1 MQSVKEPL
9 LLTKTDYETIMAHL
23 KNGMT
28 VATFNRQ
35 DAEELELELK
45 KAKVVSKEELPPDVV
60 QLNSVVTIRDEKT
73 TRVMIVKLVT
83 PDKADIRERK
93 ISVLSPVGTALIGY
107 RNGAKVSWQVP
118 AGTKT
123 FTILEVSNAVP

>member
-1 MQSVKEPL
+1 MQSVKEQL
-9 LLTKTDYETIMAHL
+9 LLTKADYDTIMAYL

-28 VATFNRQ
+28 VATFNRH
-35 DAEELELELK
+35 DAEELEMELK
-45 KAKVVSKEELPPDVV
+45 KAKVVGKEELPVDVV

-73 TRVMIVKLVT
+73 TRVMIIKLVT
-83 PDKADIRERK
+83 PDKANIRERK

-107 RNGAKVSWQVP
+107 RQGAKVSWQVP
-118 AGTKT
+118 AGTKI